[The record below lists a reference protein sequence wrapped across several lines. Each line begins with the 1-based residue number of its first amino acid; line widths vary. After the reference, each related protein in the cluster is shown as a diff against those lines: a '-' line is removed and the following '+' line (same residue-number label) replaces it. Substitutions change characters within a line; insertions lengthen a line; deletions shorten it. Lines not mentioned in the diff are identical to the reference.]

1 LLERRNK
8 YIAEKEEKEKAKTT
22 TESSS
27 TTEDGSA
34 PETIL
39 EDANMFETESTL
51 NVKNETL
58 PQTEENKEII
68 IEKENEKCELIEVKI
83 SNLSSS
89 NSNES
94 ESIFSNKI
102 NKNESQTD
110 LLITNKLIISDG
122 KYCFLKPLVYL
133 IEHLM
138 F

>member
-1 LLERRNK
+1 MLERRNK